1 MPRRRQKQAGRRLA
15 ADELRAQEGLE
26 LPDRHAMSLL
36 SGMPSLDGGG
46 LLGAPTGGGATPTDG
61 GATGGATP
69 DAGTT
74 SDPGPTGTTQTFA
87 PVNRAT
93 VLNQLS
99 NGTTQTAGSTQT
111 APITQSN

>member
-1 MPRRRQKQAGRRLA
+1 MPKRRQKQAGRRLA

-61 GATGGATP
+61 GTGGATP
-69 DAGTT
+69 GAGTT

-87 PVNRAT
+87 PVNRAS
-93 VLNQLS
+93 VLNNLS
-99 NGTTQTAGSTQT
+99 NGASQGAGSAQT
-111 APITQSN
+111 TPIRQGN